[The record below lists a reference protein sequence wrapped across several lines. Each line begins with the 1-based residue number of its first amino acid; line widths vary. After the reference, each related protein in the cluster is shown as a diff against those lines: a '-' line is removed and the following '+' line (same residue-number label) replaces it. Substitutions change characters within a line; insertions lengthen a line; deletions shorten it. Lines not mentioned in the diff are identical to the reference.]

1 MPRTRRR
8 SSNCFRPF
16 IARRNEPRTAVKK
29 RTRRRRIRVEESIE
43 NLLVDVPLIRTMDTV
58 ECTLPYVRVP
68 PLAQHVLH
76 SENPKVLKPKWLRI
90 FDLPLLPSVGGVGWG
105 ARPTATMD
113 PAGWGHRRPATA
125 QSTGHR
131 ATGTGQSNGRAA
143 GTGRTTGTGQRAPN
157 NGHRTPRDGH
167 RAQGRQSNGYRATG
181 TGRAAGTEQRVPD
194 NGHRTPKAGYR
205 AQSTG
210 HRATGN
216 GQSNGPAA
224 GTGRAKVIQQ

>member
-143 GTGRTTGTGQRAPN
+143 GTGRTTGTGQRAPS

-167 RAQGRQSNGYRATG
+167 RAAGTGQRAPSKGHRATG
-181 TGRAAGTEQRVPD
+181 TG
-194 NGHRTPKAGYR
+194 HRRPA
-205 AQSTG
+205 TG
-210 HRATGN
+210 HRARDIGQRATGKATVRQRAPD
-216 GQSNGPAA
+216 GQ
-224 GTGRAKVIQQ
+224 K